1 MEVTQEQLEQM
12 VQEQV
17 RKAVADNHPGNVP
30 TKLATFKKEVT
41 DFAKQISEETPV
53 RYDSL
58 SQAFNSIIR
67 TKLQLKRINDLPISK
82 IEEAQKIFESIKA
95 IF

>member
-30 TKLATFKKEVT
+30 TELATFKKEIT

-53 RYDSL
+53 RYDAL
-58 SQAFNSIIR
+58 SQAFNNIIR
-67 TKLQLKRINDLPISK
+67 TKLRLKRINDLPISK

-95 IF
+95 VF

>member
-17 RKAVADNHPGNVP
+17 RKAVADNHLGNVP
-30 TKLATFKKEVT
+30 TELATFKKEIT

-67 TKLQLKRINDLPISK
+67 TKLRLKRINDLPISK

-95 IF
+95 VF

>member
-17 RKAVADNHPGNVP
+17 RKAVADNHLGNVP
-30 TKLATFKKEVT
+30 TELATFKKEVT

-67 TKLQLKRINDLPISK
+67 TKLRLKRINDLPISK

-95 IF
+95 VF